1 MREAV
6 GAETLIA
13 SARLDRV
20 DALPVGSG
28 HLDLGLFGRGG
39 LAGGL
44 AGGALDYEHHVATRL
59 SLFGE
64 GWAGYGWGNR
74 AGLGY
79 GASAGLRMRW

>member
-6 GAETLIA
+6 GAATLIA
-13 SARLDRV
+13 SAHLDRV

-28 HLDLGLFGRGG
+28 HIDLNLFGRRDAGGG
-39 LAGGL
+39 LV
-44 AGGALDYEHHVATRL
+44 GGALDYEHHVADAW

-64 GWAGYGWGNR
+64 GWAGCGYGDQ

-79 GASAGLRMRW
+79 GVSAGMRYRW